1 MWVCLSLKAEDT
13 IMAKATGQHVKALL
27 LKARNVPNEPGSVH
41 DVKPSDFLSKSVRS
55 IWKYPDGLVFRLEV
69 DDPNRG
75 NALLWFKQPTD
86 YEWSRDETI
95 LVVLWNEPDLNAM
108 FRRATRAGLER
119 N

>member
-1 MWVCLSLKAEDT
+1 
-13 IMAKATGQHVKALL
+13 MAKATGQDVKALL
-27 LKARNVPNEPGSVH
+27 LQARKVPNEPGSVH

-75 NALLWFKQPTD
+75 NALLWFIQPTD
-86 YEWSRDETI
+86 YEWSKDKKI
-95 LVVLWNEPDLNAM
+95 MVVLWNKADLNTMIMEA
-108 FRRATRAGLER
+108 RKRGAGLQPER